1 MTGVTYAEAVFRRL
15 DRILAQYLIPRQYAK
30 KSPVRISAW
39 KVGGEPVTFETAKKA
54 VYEEFEVGQSWG
66 AAWDTWWFQVSGT
79 VPQEWRSDLEN
90 HRPELIIDLGKED
103 SGPGFQAEALVRS
116 DDGEIVKAVEP
127 CNYWVPLPECGK
139 DFHFYVEAAA
149 NPKLF
154 VGPPDFI
161 THLGDKG
168 VSAGPEIYKMNQL
181 EIGLLDL
188 RVWNLIQEFEV
199 LEGLAK
205 EIDSNRT
212 RYANIMASLE
222 AAMNVLDPEDISGTA
237 QAARDCLTEVLS
249 QPAPADSH
257 SVLAVGHAHIDT
269 AWLWPFRE
277 TKRKVARTFSNVV
290 ELMDENPELKFA
302 ASSAQ
307 QYKWLKENYP
317 QAFAR
322 VQEKVQK
329 GDFIPVGN
337 MWVEC
342 DANMPSG
349 ESLSRQFLYA
359 TRFYED
365 NFGTS
370 SKVVWLPDSFGYSA
384 GFPQIA
390 KLAGCEYFLTQK
402 ISWNDTNTFPHNSF
416 MWQGIDG
423 TEIFT
428 HFPPSDTYGSRVS
441 PEEIARS
448 EKQFSEKGKGNTSL
462 LLFGYGDGGG
472 GPTRE
477 MMRKVDLQKSLEGS
491 PKVKIA
497 SPEEFFDQASGEL
510 SNPPRWVGEL
520 YLELHRGTL
529 TSEAKIKQG
538 NRRMESLLREVE
550 LWSAQAA
557 LEADFAYPYD
567 ELQDMWEKT
576 LLYQFHDVLPGSA
589 IAWVYEEVEASYAQ
603 MEEQAER
610 LINAALT
617 AIAGQGSAELSAN
630 AAPFAQLGVAPLAVT
645 AADEPSVTVA
655 KNTDGTV
662 TLSNERVAYTISGK
676 GLIVSAIDK
685 VTGEEHIDSAHPG
698 NDLQLFRDVPSQW
711 EAWDIEKT
719 YMDMPLPAPSVES
732 MTVSDSGEITV
743 RGLLE
748 SSAYEQT
755 IRLDT
760 DVDALQIH
768 THVEWHESDKLLKQ
782 AFPVTDYST
791 EALSEIQYGHIGRP
805 VHTNTSWDEARF
817 ETLAH
822 RWVFVGDREHGVGL
836 ANDSKYGHDIREI
849 LMSDGRPG
857 TSMRVSLLRATHWP
871 VPSADVA
878 VQDSTVS
885 FGVGRSVK
893 ETVQQGYRLNVP
905 TRAITGAHPVTPLVC
920 VESDGVLVE
929 SVKMAEDRSGELIV
943 RLYEA
948 LGSAEKATVKLKRA
962 WNDVRE
968 VGLVEVENANVPKA
982 VLSSDQSESVD
993 LKMHPFQ
1000 VVTLRFKL

>member
-1 MTGVTYAEAVFRRL
+1 MTGVTHVEAVFRRL
-15 DRILAQYLIPRQYAK
+15 DRILSQYLIPRQYTK
-30 KSPVRISAW
+30 KSPVSISAW
-39 KVGGEPVTFETAKKA
+39 KVGGEPVSFETAKA
-54 VYEEFEVGQSWG
+54 GVYEKFEVGQSWG

-79 VPQEWRSDLEN
+79 VPQEWGGDLDN
-90 HRPELIIDLGKED
+90 YRPELIIDLGKED
-103 SGPGFQAEALVRS
+103 SGPGFQAEALVRR
-116 DDGEIVKAVEP
+116 DDGEIIKAVEP
-127 CNYWVPLPECGK
+127 CNYWVPLPDCGD

-168 VSAGPEIYKMNQL
+168 VSTGPEIYTMNQL
-181 EIGLLDL
+181 EAALLDV

-205 EIDSNRT
+205 EIDPDRT

-237 QAARDCLTEVLS
+237 QAARDCLVDVLS
-249 QPAPADSH
+249 QPAPADAH

-290 ELMDENPELKFA
+290 ELMDEDPELKFA

-307 QYKWLKENYP
+307 QYKWLKDNYP
-317 QAFAR
+317 QAFAQ
-322 VQEKVQK
+322 VQEKVAK

-349 ESLSRQFLYA
+349 ESLARQFLYA
-359 TRFYED
+359 TRFYEE
-365 NFGTS
+365 NLGTS

-390 KLAGCEYFLTQK
+390 KLAGCDYFLTQK

-448 EKQFSEKGKGNTSL
+448 EKRYSEKGKGNTSL

-477 MMRKVDLQKSLEGS
+477 MMHKVELQKSLEGS
-491 PKVKIA
+491 PSVRIA
-497 SPEEFFDQASGEL
+497 SPQEFFEQAAGEL
-510 SNPPRWVGEL
+510 KDPPRWVGEL

-550 LWSAQAA
+550 LWSAQASI
-557 LEADFAYPYD
+557 EAGFAYPYD

-603 MEEQAER
+603 MEKQAEQ
-610 LINAALT
+610 LIEAALT
-617 AIAGQGSAELSAN
+617 AIAGQGSTELSAN
-630 AAPFAQLGVAPLAVT
+630 AAPFAQLDVAPMAVSEAH
-645 AADEPSVTVA
+645 AAQAHAVRND
-655 KNTDGTV
+655 DGTV
-662 TLSNERVAYTISGK
+662 SLSNERVSYTLSSK
-676 GLIVSAIDK
+676 GLITSAIDK
-685 VTGEEHIDSAHPG
+685 VAGEEHIDPAHPG

-732 MTVSDSGEITV
+732 MTLDDFGEITV
-743 RGLLE
+743 SGVLG
-748 SSAYEQT
+748 SSAYEQK
-755 IRLDT
+755 ICLDT

-768 THVEWHESDKLLKQ
+768 THVDWHESDKLLKQ
-782 AFPVTDYST
+782 AFPVKDYSA

-822 RWVFVGDREHGVGL
+822 RWVFAGDRNRGVGL

-849 LMSDGRPG
+849 IMSDGRPG
-857 TSMRVSLLRATHWP
+857 TSMRVSMLRATHWP

-878 VQDSTVS
+878 VQDFTVS
-885 FGVGRSVK
+885 FAVGRSVL
-893 ETVQQGYRLNVP
+893 ETVQQGYRLNVAAR
-905 TRAITGAHPVTPLVC
+905 TVTGAHAVSPLVS
-920 VESDGVLVE
+920 VASDGVLVE
-929 SVKMAEDRSGELIV
+929 SVKMAEDRSGDLIV

-948 LGSAEKATVKLKRA
+948 LGSVEKARVTLNRA
-962 WNDVRE
+962 WSDVRE
-968 VGLVEVENANVPKA
+968 VGLIEVENPNVPA
-982 VLSSDQSESVD
+982 SMLAEDQAHLD
-993 LKMHPFQ
+993 LKLHPFQ
-1000 VVTLRFKL
+1000 VVTLRFAL